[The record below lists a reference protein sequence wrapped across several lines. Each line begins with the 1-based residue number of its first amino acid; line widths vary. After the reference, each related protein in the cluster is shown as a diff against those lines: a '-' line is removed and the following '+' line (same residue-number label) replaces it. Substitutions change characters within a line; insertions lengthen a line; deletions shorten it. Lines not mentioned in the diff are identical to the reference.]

1 MKELAGYF
9 PPYLLLALGSGL
21 VVVALISLTL
31 LSATIIWFLKLIGK
45 NVSSTKFYL
54 STKLIGTLSVVT
66 IAFAANNFFVYF
78 FSTIIIATLITD
90 LDFIEKVA
98 AIISKSP
105 DYFSYRKVVEQ
116 GKERP
121 QVDLRISLDEQ
132 RKLNEELARDR
143 DSLII
148 LNHFEKTYRMIFG
161 TQLTLLD
168 IISKSNEKK
177 ISGVLAQA
185 MYSRTF
191 WPGKYPFESYMN
203 FLKTS
208 QLIIHNPTTDIFS
221 ITDLGEAFLSY
232 LGQNQISLN
241 KPF

>member
-1 MKELAGYF
+1 MKELVGYF

-31 LSATIIWFLKLIGK
+31 LSITIIWFLKLIGK
-45 NVSSTKFYL
+45 KVSSTKYYL

-66 IAFAANNFFVYF
+66 LAFAANNFFVYF

-105 DYFSYRKVVEQ
+105 DYFSYRKTVEQ
-116 GKERP
+116 GKERS
-121 QVDLRISLDEQ
+121 QVDLRISPAE
-132 RKLNEELARDR
+132 RERLNEELARDR
-143 DSLII
+143 DSLFI
-148 LNHFEKTYRMIFG
+148 LYHFEKTYRLIFG

-168 IISKSNEKK
+168 IISKSNEKN
-177 ISGVLAQA
+177 ISGVVAQA
-185 MYSRTF
+185 MYTRTL
-191 WPGKYPFESYMN
+191 WPGKYSFENYMN

-221 ITDLGEAFLSY
+221 ITDLGEAFLNY
-232 LGQNQISLN
+232 LSRNQISLD